1 MHQVWDA
8 RNLPMPQRTTWFDAK
23 NKIRK
28 GALSTP
34 TYIHMRIQLDNPSV
48 LTVMTAAAAIAAT
61 AALFSLSASV
71 RRPPSNKRSV
81 TFSVMHWNVLASP
94 FTFFNREPPKCVQG
108 HRNPAA
114 ETETSSQQRARY
126 SLASDQLLGASGPDA
141 VLLQEAEQAFFET
154 DANPRAAQLLDAYS
168 VYTTNDAGPGTAV
181 LLRKQSSALTPTGRV
196 LRVGASEITGGTSK
210 SATCVEVVVANGPPL
225 WLISIHAAP
234 LMFAP
239 DAVKELLAQLAVGR
253 TPPSQSSKAISSRSS
268 LPLCPSDYFRLNS
281 DRRAPIDSLCGVR
294 TRCATLMVA
303 GSQNCHACSSQAT

>member
-1 MHQVWDA
+1 MFLAGSASLGCEEFADGAAHNTA
-8 RNLPMPQRTTWFDAK
+8 WFDAK

-126 SLASDQLLGASGPDA
+126 SLASDQLLGASGPTRCS
-141 VLLQEAEQAFFET
+141 FKR
-154 DANPRAAQLLDAYS
+154 P
-168 VYTTNDAGPGTAV
+168 
-181 LLRKQSSALTPTGRV
+181 
-196 LRVGASEITGGTSK
+196 SK
-210 SATCVEVVVANGPPL
+210 
-225 WLISIHAAP
+225 H
-234 LMFAP
+234 
-239 DAVKELLAQLAVGR
+239 
-253 TPPSQSSKAISSRSS
+253 SSRPTQTRVQHNYLTLTRSTR
-268 LPLCPSDYFRLNS
+268 PMTRG
-281 DRRAPIDSLCGVR
+281 RARPCS
-294 TRCATLMVA
+294 CASKVA
-303 GSQNCHACSSQAT
+303 R